1 MKPTKA
7 GQIVRFH
14 TPFPSEV
21 NQLYVVL
28 EVKEDGERSRVD
40 IIHLFTDFSFP
51 LISTVLIKDVEVTEV
66 STSDLIGYPA
76 TIITSDNKR
85 AQGRI
90 IKVDEPK
97 ILLDLSKKK
106 DGVETNVEV
115 HILDKS
121 GIEHSGLLFVK

>member
-14 TPFPSEV
+14 APFPSEV

-51 LISTVLIKDVEVTEV
+51 LISTVLIKDIEVTEV

-76 TIITSDNKR
+76 TIIKSDNKR

-90 IKVDEPK
+90 IKVDEQE
-97 ILLDLSKKK
+97 ILLDLTKKK
-106 DGVETNVEV
+106 DGVETNVGV
-115 HILDKS
+115 HILDRT
-121 GIEHSGLLFVK
+121 GIEHFGTLFVK